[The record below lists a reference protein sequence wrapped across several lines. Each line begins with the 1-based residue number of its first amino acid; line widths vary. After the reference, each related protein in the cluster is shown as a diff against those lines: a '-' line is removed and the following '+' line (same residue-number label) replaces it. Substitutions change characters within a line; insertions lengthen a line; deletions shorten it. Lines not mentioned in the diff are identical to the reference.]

1 MNTKI
6 FLSLLLLGI
15 SFFSNAQDK
24 KSNTKMNRTETAQ
37 NNMKLLFGE
46 DFKMGQ
52 GNDPEIMTL
61 LQKYI
66 FGEVFQI
73 GDLDLKTREL
83 ITCVNLAAMQTMPQ
97 LKGHYAAALNI
108 GVTPI
113 ELREAIYQ
121 TAGIIGFPKT
131 LNALNVLNEV
141 FTEKGIALPLENQA
155 TVTDKNRYEKGLE
168 IQEPLYGNNMKNALK
183 DVPDSMG
190 TDVANFLTTVHFGDF
205 YTRKGLD
212 LKTRELLTYCVLTT
226 IGAEAQLNAHIPANI
241 KVGNSKE
248 ILSAAVIQ
256 SMPYIGFPPAIKALK
271 IIKDYQE
278 K

>member
-6 FLSLLLLGI
+6 ILSLLLLGI
-15 SFFSNAQDK
+15 SLFSNAQDK

-37 NNMKLLFGE
+37 NNLKLLFGE

-52 GNDPEIMTL
+52 GNDPEMMTL

-97 LKGHYAAALNI
+97 LKGHYAAALNV

-121 TAGIIGFPKT
+121 TASIIGFPKT

-141 FTEKGIALPLENQA
+141 FTEKEIALPLENKA
-155 TVTDKNRYEKGLE
+155 TVIDENRYEKGLE

-190 TDVANFLTTVHFGDF
+190 TDVANFLTAVHFGDF

-226 IGAEAQLNAHIPANI
+226 IGAETQLNAHIPANI
-241 KVGNSKE
+241 KLGNSKE